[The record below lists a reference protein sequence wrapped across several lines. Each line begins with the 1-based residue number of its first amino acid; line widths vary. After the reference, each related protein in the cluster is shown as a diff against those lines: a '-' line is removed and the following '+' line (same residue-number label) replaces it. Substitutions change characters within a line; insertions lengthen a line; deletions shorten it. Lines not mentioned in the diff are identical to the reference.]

1 MDKNSFT
8 AKSMPAGAAPTAA
21 LRAAPSFLV
30 EQGQMATANI
40 RGTAPAATKPAP
52 TLVAP
57 KPVVAKQIPALIQVQ
72 QVHDIIKLQELKEKQ
87 PDAKIPELEDLE
99 PALVCF
105 VKFVNK
111 MKYST
116 KYTDDTH
123 EYRCVPMHLPQ
134 AFRFATIAKDVN

>member
-30 EQGQMATANI
+30 EQGQMAAANN
-40 RGTAPAATKPAP
+40 RGPAPAATKPAL
-52 TLVAP
+52 TLAAAKAVI
-57 KPVVAKQIPALIQVQ
+57 AKQTPALIQVQ

-123 EYRCVPMHLPQ
+123 EYRCAPEALSL
-134 AFRFATIAKDVN
+134 AFRSSATTNDMN